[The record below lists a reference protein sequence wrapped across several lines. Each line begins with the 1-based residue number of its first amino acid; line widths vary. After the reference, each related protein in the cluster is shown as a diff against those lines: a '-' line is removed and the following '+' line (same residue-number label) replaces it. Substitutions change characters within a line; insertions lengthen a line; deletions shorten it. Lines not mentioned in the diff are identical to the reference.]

1 MISETFY
8 IVTTNILREQKN
20 WETESLG
27 LLSFKLCF
35 IASEDGQMDSVYKSK
50 CFFYMLWNFLI

>member
-8 IVTTNILREQKN
+8 IVTTNIFREQKN
-20 WETESLG
+20 CERESLG
-27 LLSFKLCF
+27 LLSFKVCF

-50 CFFYMLWNFLI
+50 WFFICSETF